1 MVSSTRNLTILF
13 ADISG
18 STKLYE
24 LLGNEEARSMVDRC
38 LAIAKRVCE
47 DFGGR
52 VIKNIGDEVMAVFST
67 ADTAAQA
74 AIEIQMRISKQRTS
88 RGVAMAMHI
97 GFHSGPAIE
106 EDNDVFGDCVNVAA
120 RMTAFA
126 SRGQIFTSANTAAEL
141 SQVLRQRTRD
151 QDKQTLKGKE
161 QDIGLFE
168 LMWDS
173 AEDELTSM
181 SPRLARTLAKVTL
194 VHGARQ
200 IDLSEERPLLTLG
213 RDAQNDV
220 VIADRKASRMH
231 ARIERRRDK
240 FVLVDHSSNGTW
252 VTVDGEPEISLRRE
266 ELILRGRGQI
276 SFGHAFADDPTEV
289 VAFSCNG

>member
-18 STKLYE
+18 STTLYE
-24 LLGNEEARSMVDRC
+24 LLGNEEARSIVDRC
-38 LAIAKRVCE
+38 LAIAQRACE

-52 VIKNIGDEVMAVFST
+52 VVKTIGDEVMAAFSM
-67 ADTAAQA
+67 ADSAAQA

-88 RGVAMAMHI
+88 RGAAVAMHI
-97 GFHSGPAIE
+97 GFHSGPVIE
-106 EDNDVFGDCVNVAA
+106 EEKDVFGDCVNVAA

-126 SRGQIFTSANTAAEL
+126 SRGQIFTSAQTAAEL

-168 LMWDS
+168 LMWDA
-173 AEDELTSM
+173 AEDELTAM
-181 SPRLARTLAKVTL
+181 SPRPARSLAKVTL

-200 IDLSEERPLLTLG
+200 VDLGEERSLLTLG

-252 VTVDGEPEISLRRE
+252 VTVDSEPEISLRRE

-289 VAFSCNG
+289 VAFSCKG

>member
-1 MVSSTRNLTILF
+1 M
-13 ADISG
+13 
-18 STKLYE
+18 
-24 LLGNEEARSMVDRC
+24 
-38 LAIAKRVCE
+38 
-47 DFGGR
+47 
-52 VIKNIGDEVMAVFST
+52 
-67 ADTAAQA
+67 
-74 AIEIQMRISKQRTS
+74 
-88 RGVAMAMHI
+88 
-97 GFHSGPAIE
+97 
-106 EDNDVFGDCVNVAA
+106 
-120 RMTAFA
+120 
-126 SRGQIFTSANTAAEL
+126 
-141 SQVLRQRTRD
+141 LRQRTRD

-173 AEDELTSM
+173 GEDELTAM

-194 VHGARQ
+194 VHGTRA

-252 VTVDGEPEISLRRE
+252 Y
-266 ELILRGRGQI
+266 RGR
-276 SFGHAFADDPTEV
+276 
-289 VAFSCNG
+289 

>member
-24 LLGNEEARSMVDRC
+24 LLGNEEARSIVDRC
-38 LAIAKRVCE
+38 LAIAMRVCE

-52 VIKNIGDEVMAVFST
+52 VVKTIGDEVMAAFST
-67 ADTAAQA
+67 TDSAAQA
-74 AIEIQMRISKQRTS
+74 AIEIQMRVSKQRTS
-88 RGVAMAMHI
+88 RGAAIAMHI

-120 RMTAFA
+120 RMTALG
-126 SRGQIFTSANTAAEL
+126 SRGQIFTSAHTASEL

-168 LMWDS
+168 LLWDA
-173 AEDELTSM
+173 AEDELTAM
-181 SPRLARTLAKVTL
+181 SPRLARTPAKVTL

-200 IDLSEERPLLTLG
+200 IDLGEERPLLTLG

-220 VIADRKASRMH
+220 VIGDMQ
-231 ARIERRRDK
+231 
-240 FVLVDHSSNGTW
+240 
-252 VTVDGEPEISLRRE
+252 VT
-266 ELILRGRGQI
+266 
-276 SFGHAFADDPTEV
+276 
-289 VAFSCNG
+289 

>member
-24 LLGNEEARSMVDRC
+24 LLGNEEARGIVDRC

-52 VIKNIGDEVMAVFST
+52 VVKTIGDEVMAVFSS
-67 ADTAAQA
+67 ADAAAQA
-74 AIEIQMRISKQRTS
+74 AIEIQTRVSKQRTS
-88 RGVAMAMHI
+88 RGATMSMHI

-106 EDNDVFGDCVNVAA
+106 EENDVFGDCVNVAA

-141 SQVLRQRTRD
+141 SPVLRQRTRD

-168 LMWDS
+168 LMWES
-173 AEDELTSM
+173 GEDELTAM

-194 VHGARQ
+194 VHGTRA

-266 ELILRGRGQI
+266 ELILRGSGRI

-289 VAFSCNG
+289 VKFSCSG